1 MLGFR
6 QVLSALR
13 LFAFAWIAIA
23 ALCTLSGFSDAEAK
37 DFRILRLINGINRPD
52 LACCTPFYIFH
63 TPVIEGD
70 RVAFMSRNGGPDGVW
85 SANIKTRALTK
96 LVGLG
101 TPVPGGTGNFSAFYI
116 DSDKRL
122 TIGGGRVAFF
132 AADSAGMLGLFVVSV
147 NGGAITRIASTAELA
162 PDGEVFI
169 GLSNASLNGQ
179 YVRVPGLNVS
189 PSIRRLPSDRCGNR
203 PGDRYGHRRSTGRAD
218 NVRPGGGLFQCLRPA
233 GHAQR

>member
-101 TPVPGGTGNFSAFYI
+101 TPVPGGTGNLAFYI

-132 AADSAGMLGLFVVSV
+132 AADSAGIWGSSSFPSTAAPSPGSPRRRSLRPTARSSSASAMRLS
-147 NGGAITRIASTAELA
+147 TASTS
-162 PDGEVFI
+162 G
-169 GLSNASLNGQ
+169 S
-179 YVRVPGLNVS
+179 GLNVS